1 VRRTPLL
8 CPPRLKILLLDFFA
22 GATSACV
29 LLLTIA
35 CGSSATTSVA
45 APSSTTTARCQPNVS
60 SSTGSFGSTGG
71 TGTVSITVERDCTWN
86 VTTQSP
92 WIGFTSSANGQ
103 GDGSVGYRVSA
114 NAEPVTRTATIDV
127 GDRHLSIAQ
136 EAAPC
141 RYEVASSSAA
151 VHQLGGELTVTVHTN
166 SACAWSASSAV
177 AWASVT
183 PASGRGDA
191 AVRVIVTAN
200 SGAARPVSVT
210 VAGTAVNATQAAGT
224 PSPTPA
230 PTPAPGPAPA
240 PTPSPTPA
248 PTPTPTPV
256 PVRDIQL
263 SGKANQVVGACP
275 VIAFVIKE
283 RLIYTTPLTVFE
295 RTSCDRI
302 DKGTDLEI
310 KGMEMSDGRIRADE
324 VKRK

>member
-1 VRRTPLL
+1 
-8 CPPRLKILLLDFFA
+8 
-22 GATSACV
+22 
-29 LLLTIA
+29 
-35 CGSSATTSVA
+35 
-45 APSSTTTARCQPNVS
+45 
-60 SSTGSFGSTGG
+60 
-71 TGTVSITVERDCTWN
+71 
-86 VTTQSP
+86 
-92 WIGFTSSANGQ
+92 
-103 GDGSVGYRVSA
+103 
-114 NAEPVTRTATIDV
+114 
-127 GDRHLSIAQ
+127 
-136 EAAPC
+136 
-141 RYEVASSSAA
+141 
-151 VHQLGGELTVTVHTN
+151 
-166 SACAWSASSAV
+166 
-177 AWASVT
+177 
-183 PASGRGDA
+183 
-191 AVRVIVTAN
+191 
-200 SGAARPVSVT
+200 VSVT

-240 PTPSPTPA
+240 PTPSPTPT